1 MIAAII
7 LIALMFI
14 DLGINIAKHNER
26 KESRYN
32 WWSTLIAIVINLVLF
47 YFAGLFN
54 NFKC

>member
-26 KESRYN
+26 KEGKYN
-32 WWSTLIAIVINLVLF
+32 WWSTLIALVINLVLF